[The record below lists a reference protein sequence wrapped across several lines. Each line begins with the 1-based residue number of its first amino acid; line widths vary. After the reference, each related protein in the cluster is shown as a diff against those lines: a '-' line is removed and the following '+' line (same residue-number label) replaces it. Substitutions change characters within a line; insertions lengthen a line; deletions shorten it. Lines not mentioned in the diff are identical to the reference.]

1 MTLLDHQL
9 PRWMEGKEETEQQS
23 AITRIAGLQTSGW
36 CLGGGS
42 ETQPKSFVSPFNI
55 NLQVISTHQ
64 DVTKK
69 ERSFIATSLCW
80 LVDLIISCVLIN
92 VVKTADH
99 DFLNGLLHQGGFWEH
114 SLTAHHQDVSSSIL
128 IVFPLPRPPEA
139 FFG

>member
-9 PRWMEGKEETEQQS
+9 PRWMEGEEETEQQS

-80 LVDLIISCVLIN
+80 LVDLIISCVL
-92 VVKTADH
+92 VKTADH

-114 SLTAHHQDVSSSIL
+114 SSTAHHQEASPLHLDSLSS
-128 IVFPLPRPPEA
+128 PMPT
-139 FFG
+139 